1 MSYMLYSGKWR
12 IIYIFFTL
20 SLFSPFSPFSS
31 LSLSVAGISV
41 TEHLEI
47 NVVPLAVR
55 LTEKLYQTIQSF
67 FLPKAETEAK
77 DTSEPDHSHV
87 FGVQRK

>member
-1 MSYMLYSGKWR
+1 M
-12 IIYIFFTL
+12 
-20 SLFSPFSPFSS
+20 
-31 LSLSVAGISV
+31 
-41 TEHLEI
+41 
-47 NVVPLAVR
+47 VPLAVR